1 MHDFWKSS
9 GFHLLELDDAGRLSL
24 TADYLR
30 AYYTRPEVH
39 PVEESCAEEI
49 ALHDALM
56 ANPFME
62 VSAERVAL
70 LADEDARD
78 VYRIVLGFRDRLVDA
93 GTLEAAYLELIRST
107 SVTVPPVFL
116 DQMVH
121 AILRNCLT
129 RVTDPIRVRA
139 AEILFRDQ
147 NVSTDDGRIMLAD
160 DEIVEMHS
168 ANQGLGGIG
177 QLLLESNTPART
189 VELDVLDEDNN
200 DIYWDRSDRFDTVID
215 LRFTQPGLD
224 ALARVL
230 ETWLRHMM
238 GVGVRIQ
245 PLQRIDD
252 ERWTWHIGLDG
263 EATRI
268 LNGLYQGEAMSF
280 EDSQQ
285 IIALYRMTFEDTGM
299 VVPSVGN
306 RPVYL
311 GLAKTKAGKCKLKP
325 QNLLMNLPV
334 VEGG

>member
-1 MHDFWKSS
+1 MHEFWKSS
-9 GFHLLELDDAGRLSL
+9 GFHLLDVNDAGRLVV
-24 TADYLR
+24 TPDYLR

-39 PVEESCAEEI
+39 PVEESCAREI

-56 ANPFME
+56 TDPLMA
-62 VSAERVAL
+62 VSAERVAS

-78 VYRIVLGFRDRLVDA
+78 SYRIVLGFRDKLVEA
-93 GTLEAAYLELIRST
+93 GTLEAAYLELIRSKA
-107 SVTVPPVFL
+107 VTVPPVFL

-121 AILRNCLT
+121 AILRNCLA
-129 RVTDPIRVRA
+129 RVMDPIRIRA

-147 NVSTDDGRIMLAD
+147 NVSTDNGLIMLAD

-168 ANQGLGGIG
+168 ANQGLGGLG

-189 VELDVLDEDNN
+189 VELDVLDEDNS

-238 GVGVRIQ
+238 GISVRIQ
-245 PLQRIDD
+245 PMQRIDD
-252 ERWTWHIGLDG
+252 ERWTWHIGLDS

-268 LNGLYQGEAMSF
+268 LNALYEGRELPF
-280 EDSQQ
+280 EDNQQ
-285 IIALYRMTFEDTGM
+285 ILGLFRMTFNDPAM
-299 VVPSVGN
+299 VVSSVGS

-311 GLAKTKAGKCKLKP
+311 GLAKTKSGKLKMKP
-325 QNLLMNLPV
+325 QNLLMNLPLV
-334 VEGG
+334 QGG